1 VPDCP
6 DLKKRLH
13 LEANHLFSHATRV
26 DLNTVTNGHDK
37 LGYGKLTWR
46 EKLLN
51 RIGKDLI

>member
-1 VPDCP
+1 
-6 DLKKRLH
+6 
-13 LEANHLFSHATRV
+13 LEADYLFSHATRV
-26 DLNTVTNGHDK
+26 DLKTVTNGHDQ